1 MPNGAA
7 DIWKPHM
14 VGMVIW
20 SVLLAAI
27 ALGWVLRHRSIS
39 RGIRSAMALS
49 EGTFVGPVPEAPRV
63 SVLIAAKDEETNI
76 ETAVRTMLDQDYP
89 NFELIVIDDR
99 STDRT
104 GQILESLRAERND
117 DRLKVVHVREL
128 REGWFGKNNAM
139 REGVAIADGEWLC
152 FGDADCRQTS
162 RRTLSTA
169 VRFALAEKLDFLSL
183 LPQLEMHGIWERIIQ
198 PVCGAV
204 MVYWFQPAKVNE
216 PDSSDAYANGA
227 FMLMKRSC
235 YEAIGR
241 HDAVRTDVN
250 EDMSMARLAKKK
262 GQRLFVIHND
272 GLYTVRMYTTFRQ
285 IWRGWSR
292 IFYGCFGSFRRLR
305 LTAIM
310 LTVMNIVPYASLL
323 LAAGAVLLNGWS
335 AVGAGWQA
343 VGGCSLLA
351 AVAQQ
356 SVIVRFYRLSRI
368 SGWLGPAFV
377 VGAVICVG
385 ILISAMFKLGGR
397 STTNWRGTI
406 YRASTVVKS

>member
-241 HDAVRTDVN
+241 HGAVRTDVN

>member
-169 VRFALAEKLDFLSL
+169 VRFA
-183 LPQLEMHGIWERIIQ
+183 PPI
-198 PVCGAV
+198 VCRCP
-204 MVYWFQPAKVNE
+204 WFRPW
-216 PDSSDAYANGA
+216 
-227 FMLMKRSC
+227 
-235 YEAIGR
+235 I
-241 HDAVRTDVN
+241 
-250 EDMSMARLAKKK
+250 
-262 GQRLFVIHND
+262 
-272 GLYTVRMYTTFRQ
+272 
-285 IWRGWSR
+285 
-292 IFYGCFGSFRRLR
+292 
-305 LTAIM
+305 LT
-310 LTVMNIVPYASLL
+310 
-323 LAAGAVLLNGWS
+323 
-335 AVGAGWQA
+335 
-343 VGGCSLLA
+343 
-351 AVAQQ
+351 
-356 SVIVRFYRLSRI
+356 
-368 SGWLGPAFV
+368 
-377 VGAVICVG
+377 
-385 ILISAMFKLGGR
+385 
-397 STTNWRGTI
+397 
-406 YRASTVVKS
+406 